1 MGQAGAVRVVPVDPR
16 DTTWEVDE
24 PVYRVLT
31 WSPLPAPAGLDGA
44 QAAWSC
50 EEHDIFDAEVDE
62 VLAWARHQ
70 ARPDQLVTVFARVP
84 SPEGPGLVRLTGWDP
99 TRNDDPPRRVE

>member
-1 MGQAGAVRVVPVDPR
+1 MRVVPVDPR
-16 DTTWEVDE
+16 DATWEVDE

-31 WSPLPAPAGLDGA
+31 WSPLPAPG
-44 QAAWSC
+44 AWSC
-50 EEHDIFDAEVDE
+50 EENDIFDAEVDE
-62 VLAWARHQ
+62 VLDWARGR

-99 TRNDDPPRRVE
+99 TRSDDPPRRVE